1 MPLDLLPSE
10 IFAYFLV
17 FARVG
22 SLVMLL
28 PALGET
34 SVPVPVRLSL
44 ALVLSFVILPFVRDS
59 LPALPAD
66 LWPMTTLLVG
76 EILVGLVIGISARI
90 FVSALHVAGM
100 VIAYQAG
107 LGAAMAFDPVQ
118 SAQGALFG
126 TFLMLVGVTLI
137 FATGLHY
144 VMIAAMRDSYSLL
157 NPAQIPG
164 ADQFA
169 RLVVG
174 AVARSFRIGIEMAAP
189 FLVYGLVFNIG
200 LGLIAR
206 LMPQLQVFFIAMPLN
221 IVLGFAVLLVSIGGI
236 MGWFL
241 AHFEDFITQFL
252 R

>member
-1 MPLDLLPSE
+1 MPPDLLPAE

-17 FARVG
+17 FARIG
-22 SLVMLL
+22 ALVMLL

-44 ALVLSFVILPFVRDS
+44 ALVLSLVMLPLVRDS
-59 LPALPAD
+59 LPPLPED
-66 LWPMTTLLVG
+66 LWPMVSLLIG
-76 EILVGLVIGISARI
+76 EIFVGLIIGVSARI
-90 FVSALHVAGM
+90 FMSALHVAGM
-100 VIAYQAG
+100 IIAYQVG

-144 VMIAAMRDSYSLL
+144 VMIAAMRDSYGLL
-157 NPAQIPG
+157 APGQIPV
-164 ADQFA
+164 AEDFA
-169 RLVVG
+169 RLAVG
-174 AVARSFRIGIEMAAP
+174 AVSRSFRIGVEMSAP

-221 IVLGFAVLLVSIGGI
+221 IMLGFAVLLVTIGG
-236 MGWFL
+236 MMAWFL
-241 AHFEDFITQFL
+241 THFEDFITQFL